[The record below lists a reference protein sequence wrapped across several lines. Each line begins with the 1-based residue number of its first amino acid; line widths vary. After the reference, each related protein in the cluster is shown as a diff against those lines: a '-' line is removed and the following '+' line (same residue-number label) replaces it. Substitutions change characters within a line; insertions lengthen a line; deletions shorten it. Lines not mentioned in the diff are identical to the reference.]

1 VAGVGNVTTCRV
13 AGHSQDQFYGR
24 PILFNIHA
32 LKGLSESRAHARSA
46 REAKPDFRMQM
57 VRLKTVG

>member
-1 VAGVGNVTTCRV
+1 M
-13 AGHSQDQFYGR
+13 HSQDQFYGR

-32 LKGLSESRAHARSA
+32 LKGLSESTANARSA